1 MNRNIVIL
9 IGIILAFAAFILSWM
24 EASKYIRYM
33 AYKDC
38 GSISQYQVTQNG
50 ARITYPVPEVYQQCL
65 DRIK

>member
-9 IGIILAFAAFILSWM
+9 IGIVFAFAAFVMSWL
-24 EASKYIRYM
+24 EASKFIKYK
-33 AYKDC
+33 AYNDC
-38 GSISQYQVTQNG
+38 GNISQYQVTQNG